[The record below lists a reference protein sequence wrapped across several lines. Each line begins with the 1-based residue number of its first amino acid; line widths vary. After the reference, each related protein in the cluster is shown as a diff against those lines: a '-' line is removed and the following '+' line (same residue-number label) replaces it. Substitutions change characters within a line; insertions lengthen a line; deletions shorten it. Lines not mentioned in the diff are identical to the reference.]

1 MIFCRYRSL
10 VVSLGTLCPVHI
22 KVHCGLHDAVQLI
35 DGMVSPS
42 VTVYV
47 VVGGD
52 RVTDSGPSKR
62 NKYYDEHQVGKLSR
76 CGKCDI

>member
-1 MIFCRYRSL
+1 M
-10 VVSLGTLCPVHI
+10 
-22 KVHCGLHDAVQLI
+22 HCGLHDAVQLI

-52 RVTDSGPSKR
+52 SLTDSGPSKI
-62 NKYYDEHQVGKLSR
+62 NKYNDEHQVGNLSHCGR
-76 CGKCDI
+76 CYIWQCTCCAISPYVYTMWWW